1 MGRTIAGS
9 LLPVVITLFLGFA
22 AARRHDFSERQA
34 ATLNRLV
41 LRYALPLMLFVGTVK
56 TSREELRQAIPL
68 LIALFV
74 GIVGLYAIVFLMSRF
89 LLATRVST
97 SALTALTASAP
108 AVPFMGPA
116 VLGYL
121 FGQSSAI
128 PIAIGSLVINLTVVP
143 ATILF
148 LTMDPVG
155 KSSDEK
161 NIAPE
166 GAKDRLPRPSA
177 LSTVLRKLG
186 ETVREPMV
194 WGPLVGLAVVL
205 TGWRVPAL
213 VLQSLSLLGHATG
226 GVSLFAAG
234 IVLASV
240 KISISKP
247 VVLLVLLKNVVQP
260 ALVLIGL
267 WAIGIGNPLRGEAVV
282 TTAIPVMP
290 IVVMLALQY
299 GVAETLT
306 AGALFYSVI
315 ASVITLG
322 ALIAITS

>member
-1 MGRTIAGS
+1 MGRTIVGS

-22 AARRHDFSERQA
+22 AARRHDFSELHA

-41 LRYALPLMLFVGTVK
+41 LHYALPLMLFVGTVK

-74 GIVGLYAIVFLMSRF
+74 GIVGLYAIVFLVSRF
-89 LLATRVST
+89 LFATRVST

-128 PIAIGSLVINLTVVP
+128 PIAIGGLVINLTVVP

-155 KSSDEK
+155 AE
-161 NIAPE
+161 
-166 GAKDRLPRPSA
+166 DRLPRPSG

-194 WGPLVGLAVVL
+194 WGPLFALAVVL
-205 TGWRVPAL
+205 TGWHVPAL

-260 ALVLIGL
+260 ALMLTGL
-267 WAIGIGNPLRGEAVV
+267 WAIGIRNPLRGEAVV
-282 TTAIPVMP
+282 TTAIPLMP
-290 IVVMLALQY
+290 IVVMLALRY
-299 GVAETLT
+299 GVAETLM

-322 ALIAITS
+322 AFIAITN